1 MIINKG
7 AKLLVISILLIIKR
21 KRTNKDFFSKK
32 FLYFLCRKNI
42 HINKLGPLKK

>member
-32 FLYFLCRKNI
+32 FLYFLCRGK
-42 HINKLGPLKK
+42 